1 MPKDHLEFEKPLIE
15 LEDKIKELKQFM
27 QEKDI
32 DLTDEIERLKEK
44 SERVKQEVYSEL
56 EPWQIL
62 KLARHAE
69 RPTTLDY
76 INLICDDFIELHGD
90 RNYGD
95 DRALIGGI
103 GKIGDQPL
111 TIVGHQKGKSTKD
124 NINRNFGMA
133 HPEGYRKALRLMK
146 QAEKF
151 NRPILALINTPGAY
165 PGIEA
170 EERGQA
176 EAIAKNM
183 MEMARL
189 KVPIIIV
196 VTGEGGSGGAL
207 GIGVGDKIMMLE
219 YTYYSVCS
227 PEACAAILWK
237 DASEA
242 KTAAEALKLT
252 AKDLLELGIVD
263 EIINEPLGGAHKAFK
278 ESAELLKEAILTNL
292 QEIQSFSISEM
303 LEKRYDKFRQ
313 IGEYIEHSRIEV
325 NDEQQDEVV
334 NE

>member
-1 MPKDHLEFEKPLIE
+1 MPKNGLDFEKPLLE
-15 LEDKIKELKQFM
+15 LEEKINELKQFM

-32 DLTDEIERLKEK
+32 DLTEEIETLRNKSNRLK
-44 SERVKQEVYSEL
+44 KQIFSEL

-76 INLICDDFIELHGD
+76 IELICDDFIEFHGD

-95 DRALIGGI
+95 DQALIGGI
-103 GKIGDQPL
+103 AKIDSLPL
-111 TIVGHQKGKSTKD
+111 TIIGHQKGKSTKD

-151 NRPILALINTPGAY
+151 NRPILALVNTPGAY

-176 EAIAKNM
+176 EAIARNM

-189 KVPIIIV
+189 EVPIIV
-196 VTGEGGSGGAL
+196 VITGEGGSGGAL

-219 YTYYSVCS
+219 HTYYSVCS

-237 DASEA
+237 DSAEA

-252 AKDLLELGIVD
+252 AEDLLDLGVID
-263 EIINEPLGGAHKAFK
+263 EIVSEPLGGAHRDFE
-278 ESAELLKEAILTNL
+278 ESANLLKEAILTNL
-292 QEIQSFSISEM
+292 QEIQNLSIPEM
-303 LEKRYDKFRQ
+303 LEKRYDKFRR
-313 IGEYIEHSRIEV
+313 IGEYIEHSRIEATS
-325 NDEQQDEVV
+325 